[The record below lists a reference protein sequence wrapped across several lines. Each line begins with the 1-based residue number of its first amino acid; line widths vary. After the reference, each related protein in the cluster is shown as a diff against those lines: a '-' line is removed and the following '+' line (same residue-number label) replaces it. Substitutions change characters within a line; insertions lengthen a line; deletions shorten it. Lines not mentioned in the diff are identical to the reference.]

1 MIKVYTKNNCM
12 ACKMTKNWFKN
23 NEVNYTEFNVEED
36 LEAFNK
42 LVEMNLRTLPVVFK
56 DGELIAMG
64 FQPQNLKGLI

>member
-1 MIKVYTKNNCM
+1 MIKIYTKNNCM
-12 ACKMTKNWFKN
+12 PCKMTKQWLKN
-23 NEVNYTEFNVEED
+23 NGVDFKEVNVEED

-56 DGELIAMG
+56 EYELIAMG